1 MIKVIN
7 EEDLRLMAFTLQLAL
22 GLKSEKLPSEGELQ
36 EEIITFSRI
45 SKEQRLKDLISNLSE
60 DSIKKYLAIALI
72 AAQADFKTLSSMA
85 SGTREERIIAAC
97 ASFLKKDASTL
108 SLFRTIIEGSDEN
121 LFSAVLLLL
130 ISAVQHFSNDEL
142 IKELEKWLEWPDVQ
156 VRISAVKILSNLGSR
171 SAPSSEKIL
180 NILLRAFDR
189 DPNRRVRESIA
200 TQLGILA
207 AENPSLK
214 NRSYSSLIS
223 MFRKERSAKVRKA
236 ILDSLL
242 TLT

>member
-1 MIKVIN
+1 VIK

-22 GLKSEKLPSEGELQ
+22 GLKSEKLPSVEEL
-36 EEIITFSRI
+36 EEEVVAFSKI
-45 SKEQRLKDLISNLSE
+45 SKGRELKDLTSNLSE
-60 DSIKKYLAIALI
+60 DSIKTYLAIALI
-72 AAQADFKTLSSMA
+72 AAQADFKTLSSLA
-85 SGTREERIIAAC
+85 SGTKVERIIAAC
-97 ASFLKKDASTL
+97 ASFLKKDASSL
-108 SLFRTIIEGSDEN
+108 PLFRTIIEGSDEN

-156 VRISAVKILSNLGSR
+156 IRISAVKILSNLGSR
-171 SAPSSEKIL
+171 SPSFSEKIL
-180 NILLRAFDR
+180 DILLRAFDR

-214 NRSYSSLIS
+214 NRSYSALIS

>member
-1 MIKVIN
+1 LIKVIN

-108 SLFRTIIEGSDEN
+108 SLFRTIIQGSDEN

>member
-108 SLFRTIIEGSDEN
+108 SLFRTIIQGSDEN

>member
-1 MIKVIN
+1 VIN

-108 SLFRTIIEGSDEN
+108 SLFRTIIQGSDEN